1 MAAYR
6 WAEMVGAAHGRRL
19 IMLDDG
25 VVTGDLVQDTIE
37 VLTSLCAR
45 LYGRGPARDRT
56 LKVAGCARRDI
67 GPQAVLTAASAPC
80 GDAG

>member
-1 MAAYR
+1 
-6 WAEMVGAAHGRRL
+6 
-19 IMLDDG
+19 
-25 VVTGDLVQDTIE
+25 

>member
-1 MAAYR
+1 
-6 WAEMVGAAHGRRL
+6 
-19 IMLDDG
+19 

-45 LYGRGPARDRT
+45 LYGRRPARDQT

-67 GPQAVLTAASAPC
+67 GPQAALTAASAPC